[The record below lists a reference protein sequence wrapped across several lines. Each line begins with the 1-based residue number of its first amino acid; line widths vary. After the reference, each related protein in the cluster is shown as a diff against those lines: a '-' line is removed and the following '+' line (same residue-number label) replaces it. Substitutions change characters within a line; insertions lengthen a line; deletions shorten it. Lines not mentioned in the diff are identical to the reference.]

1 MYCDYAT
8 NRQFYYKMISFTCIV
23 EDVDLDLR
31 TCNFQNISWWLLL
44 NNTVTAPDVFNLGEN
59 LESFKMCGYIVF
71 HC

>member
-8 NRQFYYKMISFTCIV
+8 NRQFYYRMISFTCIV

-44 NNTVTAPDVFNLGEN
+44 NNTVTALDVFNLGEN
-59 LESFKMCGYIVF
+59 LKSFKICGYIVF
-71 HC
+71 RC